1 MDTCYVPSNPGSS
14 VSFAPAI
21 LPAWVGLTLP
31 PAVVAAIL
39 GSIGDVYDYSS
50 ERTQFAA
57 AYFATGDFAAGV
69 FAIASVFAAGVFAA
83 GLFATGFVAAGV
95 YSAGVFSVGV
105 ISGDWLLAGGG
116 LGHQEPQ
123 LAIARFK
130 VAING

>member
-21 LPAWVGLTLP
+21 LPAWVGLTLL

-69 FAIASVFAAGVFAA
+69 FAIASGFAAGVFAA

-95 YSAGVFSVGV
+95 FTAGVYSA
-105 ISGDWLLAGGG
+105 
-116 LGHQEPQ
+116 
-123 LAIARFK
+123 
-130 VAING
+130 